1 MFIFIGTTA
10 CLAYFAH
17 DLLKVAIDEKNIWTY
32 LVFRITLAAPLV
44 WLGWVSAVQYGNI
57 VRVQEDYAFKE
68 ATSKAFQ
75 GYRDHM
81 QHLATVNS
89 DEEGNAMRL
98 LAVETIKILA
108 REPLRIYGHTH
119 GDASPM
125 QKAADKLGD
134 ITDQIKTFIKTKS
147 A

>member
-1 MFIFIGTTA
+1 MLIFIGTTA
-10 CLAYFAH
+10 GLAFFAH
-17 DLLKVAIDEKNIWTY
+17 DLLSVTLDQKSFLTY
-32 LVFRITLAAPLV
+32 LIFRITLAAPLV

-81 QHLATVNS
+81 EHLFTVNS

-119 GDASPM
+119 DDASPM
-125 QKAADKLGD
+125 QKMSDKLMTMKDD
-134 ITDQIKTFIKTKS
+134 IIAAVSPKK
-147 A
+147 